1 MHADA
6 EKAAWV
12 YIMANHRNGTLYSG
26 STVDL
31 VRRTWEHREGF
42 IPGFTRKYG
51 CKMLVWFEVHPNLET
66 ALVREKRLKRWRRA
80 WKLKLIEEMNPHWR
94 DLWEDLSL

>member
-51 CKMLVWFEVHPNLET
+51 CKMLVWFEVHPDLET

-80 WKLKLIEEMNPHWR
+80 WKLKLIEEMNPHWH

>member
-12 YIMANHRNGTLYSG
+12 YIMTNHRNGTLYSG

-51 CKMLVWFEVHPNLET
+51 CKMLVWFEVHPDLET

>member
-1 MHADA
+1 
-6 EKAAWV
+6 
-12 YIMANHRNGTLYSG
+12 
-26 STVDL
+26 
-31 VRRTWEHREGF
+31 
-42 IPGFTRKYG
+42 
-51 CKMLVWFEVHPNLET
+51 MLVWFEVHPDLET

>member
-1 MHADA
+1 MQADA

-12 YIMANHRNGTLYSG
+12 YIMANQRNGTLYSG

-51 CKMLVWFEVHPNLET
+51 CKMLVWFEVHPDLET